1 MVQTLEPPRASG
13 FDAIDP
19 PDPELALDCVHC
31 GLCLP
36 TCPTYLV
43 LGNEMDSPRGRIY
56 LIRGALEGRAGL
68 TPTFIRHMELCLVCR
83 ACETACPS
91 GVRFGPL
98 MEAARGQIARLA
110 PPAGGQRLFRRFLY
124 GIFPYPARLAA
135 LLLPLG
141 WYQRLGLQAL
151 VRRSGLLDRLS
162 PRLAQMEALLP
173 RIDRVKLRSALPE
186 VTPAAGPRRGRVGLL
201 SGCVQRLLFHAV
213 NAATIRVLAAHGYE
227 VVVPRGQGCCGALH
241 LHGGERAGAR
251 ALARACLEAFEA
263 AAVDFVVTNAAG
275 CGSTLKEYGELLRGE
290 GRLGE
295 RAAAFGRTARDVSQV
310 LAAAPRSDGQVGRL
324 DLTVTY
330 HEPCHLAHGQ
340 RVRQEPR
347 QLLRAIPGLRL
358 VELPEAD
365 LCCGSAGVYNL
376 TQPEV
381 ALRLLERKI
390 EHVARTK
397 ADVVASGN
405 PGCLL
410 QLSLGLRRAGLAA
423 RAVHPVELLDWAY
436 RGGTAAPAPWAV

>member
-1 MVQTLEPPRASG
+1 MLETLERPPAG
-13 FDAIDP
+13 AFDAIDP
-19 PDPELALDCVHC
+19 PDIELALDCVHC

-56 LIRGALEGRAGL
+56 LIRSAIEGKARL
-68 TPTFIRHMELCLVCR
+68 TPTFVRHMELCLVCR

-110 PPAGGQRLFRRFLY
+110 PPAGAERLFRKFLY
-124 GIFPYPARLAA
+124 GVFPYPGRLAA
-135 LLLPLG
+135 LLLPLR

-151 VRRSGLLDRLS
+151 VRRSGLLGALS

-173 RIDRVKLRSALPE
+173 RIERVTLRSDLPE
-186 VTPAAGPRRGRVGLL
+186 VTPAVGTRRGRVGLL
-201 SGCVQRLLFHAV
+201 TGCVQRVLFGAT
-213 NAATIRVLAAHGYE
+213 NAATVRVLAAHGYE
-227 VVVPRGQGCCGALH
+227 VVVPRAQGCCGALH
-241 LHGGERAGAR
+241 LHGGERDGAR
-251 ALARACLEAFEA
+251 ALARACIEAFEA
-263 AAVDFVVTNAAG
+263 AEVDLVVTNAAG
-275 CGSTLKEYGELLRGE
+275 CGSTLKEYGELFHGDP
-290 GRLGE
+290 RLAA
-295 RAAAFGRTARDVSQV
+295 RAEAFSRKARDVSQV
-310 LAAAPRSDGQVGRL
+310 LAAAPRADGAPGRL

-330 HEPCHLAHGQ
+330 HEPCHLCHGQ
-340 RVRQEPR
+340 KVRQEPR
-347 QLLRAIPGLRL
+347 QLLRSIPGLRL
-358 VELPEAD
+358 VELAESD

-376 TQPEV
+376 TEPEV

-397 ADVVASGN
+397 AEVVASGN

-410 QLSLGLRRAGLAA
+410 QLALGIRRAGLPV

-436 RGGTAAPAPWAV
+436 RGGAAAPPPWAG